1 VAERVFIGVG
11 RDGEQMSSE
20 GWPCG
25 FGGESG
31 DVVVDSVEL
40 CDGLGSDELFGCHV
54 EAIRVALDRLEKPGR
69 WVAQLAQQGAGRE
82 GRFIAGDD
90 PLQRF
95 GRRAR

>member
-1 VAERVFIGVG
+1 
-11 RDGEQMSSE
+11 
-20 GWPCG
+20 
-25 FGGESG
+25 
-31 DVVVDSVEL
+31 
-40 CDGLGSDELFGCHV
+40 LGSDELFGCHV
-54 EAIRVALDRLEKPGR
+54 EAIRVALDRLEKQGR